1 MVIRRH
7 FFGVERIVSY
17 LRIKVALDRD
27 VVDPAWESLYDLK
40 VVAIV
45 VTVGGEDRAI
55 TIEQPTDRIEVSS
68 SVYPDGGRLG
78 LAGQVQLEHIYVV
91 DWIDAS
97 LF

>member
-45 VTVGGEDRAI
+45 VIVGGEDRAI

-78 LAGQVQLEHIYVV
+78 LAG
-91 DWIDAS
+91 
-97 LF
+97 